1 MHLKVVHGL
10 PHLSEIKKTLP
21 QLNAHSQWHA
31 HHPTLFAIF
40 HLKDKGTRHLEC
52 FGLLLIMGPSLQSP
66 LWVVLPRRS
75 FPQAANSG
83 VNATWP
89 KSAAVH
95 NQPEANWSIAEAT
108 NLRIWRKKWDL
119 NSHAYYSQRFSRPRP
134 LALLGL
140 FFLIVV
146 GVVGVEPTRFHRGV
160 TVPSL
165 TIREHTHGSLTWVRT
180 RDQQINSLLLYL
192 LSYQG
197 VISHSS
203 GVGRS

>member
-1 MHLKVVHGL
+1 
-10 PHLSEIKKTLP
+10 
-21 QLNAHSQWHA
+21 
-31 HHPTLFAIF
+31 
-40 HLKDKGTRHLEC
+40 
-52 FGLLLIMGPSLQSP
+52 MGPSLQSP

-83 VNATWP
+83 VNAAWP
-89 KSAAVH
+89 KSAAEH

-180 RDQQINSLLLYL
+180 RDQQSAALPTELSRSNITFIRCWEVVSMPTIGLIPWGWLSLHRINTWDTPPQMGLSWTPVKCSNAAINSNNGIRTHDP
-192 LSYQG
+192 S
-197 VISHSS
+197 V
-203 GVGRS
+203 